1 MRGYLFGTVFTLVPF
16 LFFLAFS
23 LGRNAKL
30 NWTGPIWLAILPFMA
45 WQMIAYKEVS
55 YNRLFKFLHRMWPP
69 TILASIL
76 FFGGVL
82 HFIVLGLPGLPYPQG
97 ANFASIIGWKDLS
110 RQIEQLE
117 DDVED
122 ATQAEPLLVG
132 MDKNHIASELAFYR
146 TKHNVAKGEE
156 KEGLLYTT
164 GRQVFGMES
173 LMYQYWFQK
182 GLQDKGIDKDLTLI
196 LVTREQHEL
205 MSDRISS
212 SGWEIG
218 AVKELKV
225 KKNGIPVGQY
235 YYALAKRRQDF

>member
-1 MRGYLFGTVFTLVPF
+1 MQVRTRRGLDDFHETRQGSAEAEKGASPSLKRLPEKPLDELHIRHSFGLN
-16 LFFLAFS
+16 LS
-23 LGRNAKL
+23 GHSRLGRDIRVRIDINHVNLSCGVHAEI
-30 NWTGPIWLAILPFMA
+30 NSGII
-45 WQMIAYKEVS
+45 
-55 YNRLFKFLHRMWPP
+55 P
-69 TILASIL
+69 T
-76 FFGGVL
+76 
-82 HFIVLGLPGLPYPQG
+82 
-97 ANFASIIGWKDLS
+97 
-110 RQIEQLE
+110 IEQLE
-117 DDVED
+117 DEVED